1 MKIKEKIK
9 KNKKTIFIISFIL
22 MLVGVIIGILLCL
35 KKNVNI
41 SQTVDSEPTPKT
53 PDYKLKRN
61 INKKMK
67 GKTNNVGVPYTEKD
81 IHSNGRNIKDY
92 VGPDFEGPTVSLGE
106 TVDEAYARHGNNQ
119 DKFYHG
125 TMKDGIEKL
134 KQEINADP
142 SIATKYNL
150 SQTDINSINNNET
163 PAGKVMHHRPETD
176 ENNYILMQLVDEDQ
190 HRNSGHTGGSCT
202 WNPNKSVPI

>member
-1 MKIKEKIK
+1 
-9 KNKKTIFIISFIL
+9 

-67 GKTNNVGVPYTEKD
+67 GKTNNVGVSYIEED
-81 IHSNGRNIKDY
+81 IYSNGRNIKNY
-92 VGPDFEGPTVSLGE
+92 VGPDFEGPIVSLDE
-106 TVDEAYARHGNNQ
+106 TVDEAYKKYGNNQ
-119 DKFYHG
+119 DKFYKG
-125 TMKDGIEKL
+125 VMMDGIEKI

-142 SIATKYNL
+142 AFASKYNL
-150 SQTDINSINNNET
+150 SPTDISSINNNKI
-163 PAGKVMHHRPETD
+163 PAGKTMHHRPETTAD
-176 ENNYILMQLVDEDQ
+176 NRIRMQLVDKDQ
-190 HRNSGHTGGSCT
+190 HKSGHTGGSYTC
-202 WNPNKSVPI
+202 NPNKSEQII